1 MDIKQAIK
9 KAILGVIPS
18 NVKWWINAEFSQH
31 ARLSYA
37 TEGEDLVLQR
47 LMGYRPTG
55 TFIDVGAHH
64 PIRYSNTYYF
74 YKQGWRGINIDAM
87 PGSMNAFNRDRPD
100 DINLEIPISDSEQEL
115 KYYIFNAP
123 DLNTFDSSKIETY
136 LKYPGV
142 KLEKEVTLKTKTLE
156 QILDKHFEKL
166 KSPHIDFLTVDVE
179 GLDLQVLRSNNWQ
192 KYRPE
197 YILAEDLFANAT
209 ETASGKLG
217 IFMQSVGYQ
226 LVSKTHNTAF
236 FKRIQ

>member
-9 KAILGVIPS
+9 RTILGVIPS
-18 NVKWWINAEFSQH
+18 NIKWWINAEYSRH

-47 LMGYRPTG
+47 LMGYRANG
-55 TFIDVGAHH
+55 AFIDVGAHH
-64 PIRYSNTYYF
+64 PIKYSNTYYF

-87 PGSMNAFNRDRPD
+87 PGSMQAFNQERPE

-123 DLNTFDSSKIETY
+123 DLNTFDSSKIDIY

-142 KLEKEVTLKTKTLE
+142 KLEKEVTLKMKTLE
-156 QILDKHFEKL
+156 QILDEHFAKL
-166 KSPHIDFLTVDVE
+166 KSSHIDFISVDVE

-197 YILAEDLFANAT
+197 YVLAEDLFANAI
-209 ETASGKLG
+209 ETAGSKLG
-217 IFMQSVGYQ
+217 EFMQSVGYE
-226 LVSKTHNTAF
+226 LVSKTCNTAF
-236 FKRIQ
+236 FKRL